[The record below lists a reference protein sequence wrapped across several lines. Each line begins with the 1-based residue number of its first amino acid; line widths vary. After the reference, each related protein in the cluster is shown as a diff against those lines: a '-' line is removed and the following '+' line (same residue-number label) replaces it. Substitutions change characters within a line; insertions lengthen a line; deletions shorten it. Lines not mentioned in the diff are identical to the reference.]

1 MTNSMKRNPRG
12 GRGPKVALYSLG
24 ILIALL
30 AGILIRSTAS
40 SNTASTAR
48 LTSVSPLTVA
58 PIANQS
64 DGTGK
69 PITPITPVATDAQTT
84 KNPVITWSAIGLPP
98 GIRVDPTTGL
108 LSGTPTLAGSFPVS
122 LTAQDNTHPPTYGST
137 TFTWTITN
145 NAPVITQVDPVQG
158 DGAGGIKVVISGY
171 NFQGTTTVA
180 FGDVPAGGIRV
191 NSKNTRIV
199 VYAPAHTAGTVD
211 VRVTALGG
219 TSDIAPADAFTYLA
233 PKVTFL
239 SNSSGVV
246 TGGAR
251 VVINGSGLTGASTV
265 TFGGQEANILA
276 VRHNGTQVVAIAPP
290 GSVGT
295 VGVTVTTPAG
305 SASSASRFTYVV
317 VPPKPPAPAKNTN
330 HSSSATLVSTKK

>member
-1 MTNSMKRNPRG
+1 MSKTKRR
-12 GRGPKVALYSLG
+12 
-24 ILIALL
+24 LL
-30 AGILIRSTAS
+30 AAGAAALAALSA
-40 SNTASTAR
+40 
-48 LTSVSPLTVA
+48 VA
-58 PIANQS
+58 AHADYP
-64 DGTGK
+64 DR
-69 PITPITPVATDAQTT
+69 
-84 KNPVITWSAIGLPP
+84 AI
-98 GIRVDPTTGL
+98 
-108 LSGTPTLAGSFPVS
+108 
-122 LTAQDNTHPPTYGST
+122 
-137 TFTWTITN
+137 TITVGF
-145 NAPVITQVDPVQG
+145 AP
-158 DGAGGIKVVISGY
+158 
-171 NFQGTTTVA
+171 
-180 FGDVPAGGIRV
+180 
-191 NSKNTRIV
+191 
-199 VYAPAHTAGTVD
+199 
-211 VRVTALGG
+211 GG

-305 SASSASRFTYVV
+305 SASSARRFTYVV